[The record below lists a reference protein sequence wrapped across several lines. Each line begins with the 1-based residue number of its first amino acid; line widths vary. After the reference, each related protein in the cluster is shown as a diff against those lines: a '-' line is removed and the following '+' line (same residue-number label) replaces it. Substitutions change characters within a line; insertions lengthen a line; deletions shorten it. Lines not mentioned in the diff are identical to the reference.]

1 MNFPLRTSPVAL
13 PSASALPTRPQAGF
27 TLIEIMFAMV
37 IFAIGVMALMAC
49 IPMASNRVMK
59 SGDQT
64 RASSFAA
71 EAAEELL
78 TVPYG
83 HSSLTVGAHNDPANP
98 HDGLY
103 YTRWVVEDNAP
114 LTSCKRI
121 TVTVARG
128 DVSNIPVVRLVVVTP
143 QSGG

>member
-1 MNFPLRTSPVAL
+1 
-13 PSASALPTRPQAGF
+13 
-27 TLIEIMFAMV
+27 
-37 IFAIGVMALMAC
+37 MALMAC
-49 IPMASNRVMK
+49 VPMATKRVM
-59 SGDQT
+59 SAGAQT
-64 RASSFAA
+64 RASSIAS
-71 EAAEELL
+71 EAAEGLL

-83 HSSLTVGAHNDPANP
+83 HSSLTAGAHNDPANP

-128 DVSNIPVVRLVVVTP
+128 AATNVPVVRLVVVTP

>member
-1 MNFPLRTSPVAL
+1 MTLSPTPSPAAL
-13 PSASALPTRPQAGF
+13 PASPAPRRPQDGF
-27 TLIEIMFAMV
+27 TLIEVMFAIV
-37 IFAIGVMALMAC
+37 IFGMGVMALLAC
-49 IPMASNRVMK
+49 VPMATKRVM
-59 SGDQT
+59 SAGNQT
-64 RASSFAA
+64 RASSLAS
-71 EAAEELL
+71 EAAEGLL

-83 HSSLTVGAHNDPANP
+83 HSSLTAGTHNDPANP

-128 DVSNIPVVRLVVVTP
+128 AVGNVPVVRLVVVTP

>member
-1 MNFPLRTSPVAL
+1 MTLSPTPSPAAL
-13 PSASALPTRPQAGF
+13 PASPAPRRPQDGF
-27 TLIEIMFAMV
+27 TLIEVMFAIV
-37 IFAIGVMALMAC
+37 IFGIGVMALMAC
-49 IPMASNRVMK
+49 VPMATKRVM
-59 SGDQT
+59 SAGAQT
-64 RASSFAA
+64 RASSIAS
-71 EAAEELL
+71 EAAEGLL

-83 HSSLTVGAHNDPANP
+83 HSSLTAGAHNDPANP

-128 DVSNIPVVRLVVVTP
+128 AATNVPVVRLVVVTP